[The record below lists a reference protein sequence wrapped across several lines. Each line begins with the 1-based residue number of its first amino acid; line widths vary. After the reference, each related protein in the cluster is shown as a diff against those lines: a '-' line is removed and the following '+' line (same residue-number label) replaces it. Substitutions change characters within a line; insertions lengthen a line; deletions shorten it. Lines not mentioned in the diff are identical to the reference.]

1 LKNAES
7 ILPDILGPMLKVV
20 FCGTAAGAA
29 SAKRGAYY
37 AGPGNK
43 FWQIIHKIGLTDR
56 VLKPEE
62 YPEVLRFGIGLT
74 DVAKLT
80 SGADST
86 LRAAHF
92 DKERLH
98 DVIIQYRP
106 RALAFNGKKAA
117 QVFLQASCDYGRQ
130 TQLVGT
136 ASIYVLPSTS
146 GAANGYWNETSW
158 YGLARDLRGP

>member
-1 LKNAES
+1 VS
-7 ILPDILGPMLKVV
+7 ILPDILGPDLKVV
-20 FCGTAAGAA
+20 FCGTAAGAV

-43 FWQIIHKIGLTDR
+43 FWKIIHKIGLTDR
-56 VLKPEE
+56 IPKPEE
-62 YPEVLRFGIGLT
+62 YPEVQNFGIGLT

-92 DKERLH
+92 DKEGLRNAIMRH
-98 DVIIQYRP
+98 RP

-117 QVFLQASCDYGRQ
+117 QIFLQASCHYGRQ
-130 TQLVGT
+130 TQSVGT
-136 ASIYVLPSTS
+136 TVIYVFPSTS
-146 GAANGYWNETSW
+146 GAANGCWNETPW
-158 YGLARDLRGP
+158 FELARDLKSA

>member
-1 LKNAES
+1 MS
-7 ILPDILGPMLKVV
+7 VLPDILGPTLKVV

-43 FWQIIHKIGLTDR
+43 FWQIIHEIGLTDR
-56 VLKPEE
+56 VLTPEE
-62 YPEVLRFGIGLT
+62 YPEVLRLGIGLT

-92 DKERLH
+92 DTERLR
-98 DVIIQYRP
+98 DVIMQHRP

-117 QVFLQASCDYGRQ
+117 QAFLQDSCVFGRQ
-130 TQLVGT
+130 TQSVGAT
-136 ASIYVLPSTS
+136 LIYVLPSTS
-146 GAANGYWNETSW
+146 GAANGSWNEAPW
-158 YGLARDLRGP
+158 YELARDLKSAS

>member
-1 LKNAES
+1 VS
-7 ILPDILGPMLKVV
+7 ILPDILGPDLKVV

-37 AGPGNK
+37 AGPRNK
-43 FWQIIHKIGLTDR
+43 FWKIIHKIGLTDR
-56 VLKPEE
+56 ILKPEE
-62 YPEVLRFGIGLT
+62 YPEVKNFGIGLT

-92 DKERLH
+92 DKEGLRNAIMRH
-98 DVIIQYRP
+98 RP

-117 QVFLQASCDYGRQ
+117 QVFLQVSCHYGRQ
-130 TQLVGT
+130 TQSVDATL
-136 ASIYVLPSTS
+136 IYVLPSTS
-146 GAANGYWNETSW
+146 GAANGYWNETPW
-158 YGLARDLRGP
+158 FELARDLKSA